1 MCERSSAVARV
12 LRGDAPSRR
21 REIARL
27 RDREIARSRA
37 ASSWTK
43 YARILCTLRNAR
55 RSSGASISAWT
66 SEPSH
71 VLAACI
77 DQIQTRRVDKTS
89 ACVSCRLSRRQTC
102 TPNERRSCIVRGRGE
117 GRRAK
122 RPGRTPERPRPRW
135 PAIMRQIFVIAISLY
150 RCIVDDRPFRPRGN
164 PPAPP
169 AGARRF
175 GRNFFTNPGQCG
187 APAGRRRNYRK
198 TSTPHAPASPR

>member
-1 MCERSSAVARV
+1 MPNCSNKHRAGCGCVSALRPWRGFSEATRRVGGARS
-12 LRGDAPSRR
+12 
-21 REIARL
+21 

-43 YARILCTLRNAR
+43 KARILFTLRNAR

-135 PAIMRQIFVIAISLY
+135 PAIMRPNLRHCDIVISMY
-150 RCIVDDRPFRPRGN
+150 RRRPAVPGETPPRR
-164 PPAPP
+164 PPA
-169 AGARRF
+169 RVVSVV
-175 GRNFFTNPGQCG
+175 NLLTL
-187 APAGRRRNYRK
+187 APAGRRRRGFRIRK
-198 TSTPHAPASPR
+198 R

>member
-66 SEPSH
+66 SEPSR

-77 DQIQTRRVDKTS
+77 DQKQTGESIRHRG
-89 ACVSCRLSRRQTC
+89 CVSCRLSRRQTC
-102 TPNERRSCIVRGRGE
+102 TPNERRSCIVRGHGE

-135 PAIMRQIFVIAISLY
+135 PAIMRQESQMQIFGSSLRY
-150 RCIVDDRPFRPRGN
+150 RYIDVSSTTGRSAPGETPPRR
-164 PPAPP
+164 PPA
-169 AGARRF
+169 RVVSVV
-175 GRNFFTNPGQCG
+175 NLLTL
-187 APAGRRRNYRK
+187 APAGRRRRGFRIVDRRK
-198 TSTPHAPASPR
+198 R